1 MATKPDPADKKRRA
15 FEAALSQRLRERAR
29 LLLSS
34 ETEVLRTLVD
44 ARTQILATLT
54 GQPSDWKLWQLSRLL
69 GQIDDV
75 LTGAA
80 GQAGTAFGLRLQDAW
95 NLGED
100 FVDKP
105 LAILG
110 HRVELQLSQLDA
122 TVLKQMRAFG
132 TLRLRDVGTEALR
145 KIGTELG
152 LVTIGGKSPFDA
164 IKMVQKI
171 LGNDAPQRAAAIVR
185 TEVSRAFAVASN
197 ERLAQAQK
205 LVPGMGKQWRRSG
218 KLHSRWNHDLIDGQV
233 VGAKEPFKVPNPGG
247 GVDLMQ
253 CPHDPRAPIEQVIH
267 CGCISL
273 PWMKEWDVA
282 TPGAKPFTK
291 LELQQDGKKAA
302 LDQAAKRA
310 GQRQE

>member
-1 MATKPDPADKKRRA
+1 MATKSDASDKKRRA
-15 FEAALSQRLRERAR
+15 FEAELSLRLRERAK

-44 ARTQILATLT
+44 SRTQILATLAS
-54 GQPSDWKLWQLSRLL
+54 QPSDWKLWQLSRLL

-75 LTGAA
+75 LTGAT
-80 GQAGTAFGLRLQDAW
+80 GQAGTVFGLRLQDAW
-95 NLGED
+95 TLGED

-105 LAILG
+105 LAIIG

-164 IKMVQKI
+164 IKTVQKI

-185 TEVSRAFAVASN
+185 TEVSRAFALASN
-197 ERLAQAQK
+197 ERLAQAQE
-205 LVPGMGKQWRRSG
+205 LVPAIGKQWRRSG
-218 KLHSRWNHDLIDGQV
+218 KTHSRWNHDLIDGQV

-253 CPHDPRAPIEQVIH
+253 CPHDPSAPIEQVIH

-273 PWMKEWDVA
+273 PWMKEWSMA

-291 LELQQDGKKAA
+291 LELRRDAKKAA
-302 LDQAAKRA
+302 LDQVAKGA
-310 GQRQE
+310 GHRRE